1 MTDRMELKTQKKEA
15 AVTVNELL
23 YLIFFGV
30 MLFSKGMGWYDGM
43 RPYQLCLLIGM
54 GCLGLK
60 LILTKYTPW
69 QLLVAAVFGVL
80 GVLSWRCS
88 AEKGMLTCV
97 MMLIGMKDVRIKK
110 VFQVGAVVW
119 SSVFLYRIL
128 AFLIGWDKGI
138 LLVHKKL
145 GAFIFRWSMGY
156 PHPNV
161 FHISYVILLAF
172 LFYLLRQKG
181 KKLFGWIV
189 AALVGN
195 VLIFIYSVS
204 FTGFLLTGIYLMLV
218 LYFELRSQFTKPEK
232 VLMQCVLPVGLAFSL
247 LAPLIPEGN
256 QFYEFMNRLMNTR
269 LRLSKYFLTQEKIT
283 LFGQQFQ
290 LADKPLLL
298 YLMRFII
305 PIIIQTDLSHR
316 YRLRM
321 CRLLLEPGICLLV
334 QPVDIARMHTH
345 GGIYVIIRLRQ
356 RECRPRRLNG
366 RADVNHPPDSL
377 FREPS

>member
-1 MTDRMELKTQKKEA
+1 MAVTDRMELKTQKKEA
-15 AVTVNELL
+15 ALTVNELL

-138 LLVHKKL
+138 LLVHK
-145 GAFIFRWSMGY
+145 
-156 PHPNV
+156 
-161 FHISYVILLAF
+161 
-172 LFYLLRQKG
+172 
-181 KKLFGWIV
+181 
-189 AALVGN
+189 
-195 VLIFIYSVS
+195 
-204 FTGFLLTGIYLMLV
+204 
-218 LYFELRSQFTKPEK
+218 RSE
-232 VLMQCVLPVGLAFSL
+232 
-247 LAPLIPEGN
+247 E
-256 QFYEFMNRLMNTR
+256 
-269 LRLSKYFLTQEKIT
+269 
-283 LFGQQFQ
+283 
-290 LADKPLLL
+290 
-298 YLMRFII
+298 
-305 PIIIQTDLSHR
+305 
-316 YRLRM
+316 
-321 CRLLLEPGICLLV
+321 
-334 QPVDIARMHTH
+334 
-345 GGIYVIIRLRQ
+345 
-356 RECRPRRLNG
+356 RR
-366 RADVNHPPDSL
+366 
-377 FREPS
+377 

>member
-1 MTDRMELKTQKKEA
+1 M
-15 AVTVNELL
+15 TVNELL

-69 QLLVAAVFGVL
+69 QFLVAAVFGVL
-80 GVLSWRCS
+80 GVLSWCCS

-172 LFYLLRQKG
+172 LFYLLQQKG

-204 FTGFLLTGIYLMLV
+204 FTGFLLTGIYPVSYTHLTLPTI
-218 LYFELRSQFTKPEK
+218 LR
-232 VLMQCVLPVGLAFSL
+232 V
-247 LAPLIPEGN
+247 
-256 QFYEFMNRLMNTR
+256 
-269 LRLSKYFLTQEKIT
+269 
-283 LFGQQFQ
+283 
-290 LADKPLLL
+290 
-298 YLMRFII
+298 
-305 PIIIQTDLSHR
+305 
-316 YRLRM
+316 
-321 CRLLLEPGICLLV
+321 
-334 QPVDIARMHTH
+334 
-345 GGIYVIIRLRQ
+345 
-356 RECRPRRLNG
+356 
-366 RADVNHPPDSL
+366 
-377 FREPS
+377 

>member
-15 AVTVNELL
+15 ALTVNELL

-172 LFYLLRQKG
+172 LFYLLQQKG

-232 VLMQCVLPVGLAFSL
+232 ALVPVTAALITGPQGVLLQRRPSKGLLAGLWQPLAFEGTAMTQPEL
-247 LAPLIPEGN
+247 DAALRAIGLCVQWQGPLQSTRHVFTHRIWQISGFCGTAAGPAPEGCVWASRA
-256 QFYEFMNRLMNTR
+256 E
-269 LRLSKYFLTQEKIT
+269 
-283 LFGQQFQ
+283 
-290 LADKPLLL
+290 
-298 YLMRFII
+298 
-305 PIIIQTDLSHR
+305 
-316 YRLRM
+316 
-321 CRLLLEPGICLLV
+321 
-334 QPVDIARMHTH
+334 
-345 GGIYVIIRLRQ
+345 
-356 RECRPRRLNG
+356 LNG
-366 RADVNHPPDSL
+366 EYAV
-377 FREPS
+377 PSAFAGIMRQWQPE